1 MTLST
6 FANFLKSAKNIE
18 PLKFFYLR
26 NKACLRLM
34 KVTSNFDS
42 KCFES
47 MDYLGNV
54 NVGIVKRFHTIGCM
68 RVLPPEQ
75 F

>member
-1 MTLST
+1 MKEERDDDQYVRKFHEISKKYSTL
-6 FANFLKSAKNIE
+6 KV
-18 PLKFFYLR
+18 FYLR

-47 MDYLGNV
+47 MDYLGKDF
-54 NVGIVKRFHTIGCM
+54 I
-68 RVLPPEQ
+68 Q
-75 F
+75 